1 MEFFIFFVI
10 VYLFFLFFS
19 ICYLFY
25 SFFLWVTIE
34 QAKGYLARAAGVD
47 VEEAFGL
54 MRRYARAHQRSLS
67 QVAAA
72 VARDDVPLADL
83 IGAGAS

>member
-1 MEFFIFFVI
+1 MI
-10 VYLFFLFFS
+10 
-19 ICYLFY
+19 
-25 SFFLWVTIE
+25 
-34 QAKGYLARAAGVD
+34 
-47 VEEAFGL
+47 
-54 MRRYARAHQRSLS
+54 RRYARTHQRSLS